1 MNHDA
6 LENQLY
12 RYAQDLQELME
23 QQAKMQQRYR
33 MALQS
38 IGRDVPE
45 SDLLSDMLLNA
56 AKMYVV
62 TDALGVVLRISDD
75 LEHAFDVPRSDLCG
89 RFIDQLAAPESVDGF
104 RNVIL
109 KFSCVQGLGGIEQRR
124 FALDRLARSSVAEWF
139 EVFAMQVQRSTGL
152 EIFWLIYPAV
162 PAGGSAISIQKTL
175 FKSTG
180 GDCGLVLTDPF
191 GTIHS
196 VTPSF
201 TRVTGYAEADVVG
214 RNPRIL
220 GAGRHDNAFFQEFWL
235 ALLENGC
242 WNGQL
247 LNRRQNGKSFLAWQS
262 VKMVEDERG
271 NTVSY
276 LAALADLS
284 LRDSASKQSPH
295 LVYHDSLTG
304 LPNRRLFEE
313 RLTQAMA
320 RARLDDSVLHIVFLD
335 VDGLRNI
342 GSEFGHTE
350 EDRVRLALGDRLK
363 ALESSDV
370 RVAQIGEDE
379 FVMLLCAAQ
388 SVGEVEASARK
399 AQDVLSQPYSIGNK
413 QRRVSVLL
421 GCVRF
426 PQDGSNLGALL
437 KRANSTMYGPLKH
450 SRVARA

>member
-6 LENQLY
+6 LESQLY
-12 RYAQDLQELME
+12 RYAQDLQELIE
-23 QQAKMQQRYR
+23 QQAQMQQRYR

-45 SDLLSDMLLNA
+45 SDLLTDMLLNA
-56 AKMYVV
+56 ATLYVV
-62 TDALGVVLRISDD
+62 TDALGVVQRISDE
-75 LEHAFDVPRSDLCG
+75 LEYAFDVPRSDLCG

-124 FALDRLARSSVAEWF
+124 FALDRLARTSVAEYF
-139 EVFAMQVQRSTGL
+139 EVFAMQVQKSTGL
-152 EIFWLIYPAV
+152 EIVWLIYPAV
-162 PAGGSAISIQKTL
+162 AAGSSAISIQKAL
-175 FKSTG
+175 FKSTD

-191 GTIHS
+191 GTIHL

-201 TRVTGYAEADVVG
+201 TRVTGYAETDVVG

-235 ALLENGC
+235 TLLENGC

-276 LAALADLS
+276 VAALADLS
-284 LRDSASKQSPH
+284 LRDSAGKQSPH

-313 RLTQAMA
+313 RLTHAMA
-320 RARLDDSVLHIVFLD
+320 QARVDDSALNLVFLD
-335 VDGLRNI
+335 VDGLQAI
-342 GSEFGHTE
+342 GDEFGHTE
-350 EDRVRLALGDRLK
+350 EDRVRLDLGERLK
-363 ALESSDV
+363 TFQSEVV

-379 FVMLLCAAQ
+379 FVMLLCRAH
-388 SVGEVEASARK
+388 SPDELEFEARLLH
-399 AQDVLSQPYSIGNK
+399 DVLSQPYTVANK
-413 QRRVSVLL
+413 LRKLSVRM

-426 PQDGSNLGALL
+426 PQDGSNMGSLL
-437 KRANSTMYGPLKH
+437 KRANATMYGAVKDR
-450 SRVARA
+450 RVARA

>member
-6 LENQLY
+6 LESQLY
-12 RYAQDLQELME
+12 RYAQDLQELIE
-23 QQAKMQQRYR
+23 QQAQMQQRYR

-45 SDLLSDMLLNA
+45 SDLLTDMLLNA
-56 AKMYVV
+56 ATLYVV
-62 TDALGVVLRISDD
+62 TDALGVVLRISDE
-75 LEHAFDVPRSDLCG
+75 LEYAFDVPRSDLCG

-124 FALDRLARSSVAEWF
+124 FALDRLARTSVAEYF
-139 EVFAMQVQRSTGL
+139 EVFAMQVQKSTGL
-152 EIFWLIYPAV
+152 EIVWLIYPAV
-162 PAGGSAISIQKTL
+162 AAGSSAISIQKAL
-175 FKSTG
+175 FKSTD

-191 GTIHS
+191 GTIHL

-201 TRVTGYAEADVVG
+201 TRVTGYAETDVVG

-235 ALLENGC
+235 TLLENGC

-247 LNRRQNGKSFLAWQS
+247 LNRRQNGKSFLTWQS

-276 LAALADLS
+276 VAALADLS
-284 LRDSASKQSPH
+284 LRDSAGKQSPH
-295 LVYHDSLTG
+295 LVYHDSITG

-313 RLTQAMA
+313 RLTHAMA
-320 RARLDDSVLHIVFLD
+320 QARVDDSALNLVFMD
-335 VDGLRNI
+335 VDGLQSI

-363 ALESSDV
+363 SLASPDV

-379 FVMLLCAAQ
+379 FVMLLCSAQ
-388 SVGEVEASARK
+388 SPGEVEAVART
-399 AQDVLSQPYSIGNK
+399 AQDAMSQPYCIGRK
-413 QRRVSVLL
+413 QRRVSVLI

-450 SRVARA
+450 SRAARA